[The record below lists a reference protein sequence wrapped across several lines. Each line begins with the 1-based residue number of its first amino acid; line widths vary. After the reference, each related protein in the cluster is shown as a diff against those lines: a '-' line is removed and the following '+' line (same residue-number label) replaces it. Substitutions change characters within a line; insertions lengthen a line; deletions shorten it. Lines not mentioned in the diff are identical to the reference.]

1 MENMI
6 DIYGRTLDKALDD
19 MVARRELSLEDAFKL
34 IDMVIE

>member
-1 MENMI
+1 MQAKSNIFIGM
-6 DIYGRTLDKALDD
+6 LDKALDD